1 MLAFWFS
8 LLVNSAFFIADIF
21 IKLGSRE
28 LAAGRLVYI
37 RSLFS
42 VLLAGIWLLASGN
55 FYPLPGLT
63 VTLQLIA
70 CSILCAIGLFTYVK
84 ALQQI
89 HFVNVAVV
97 GISGALIH
105 YILGILL
112 FNEKANPWFYLAAII
127 CIAGIVIQW
136 RKGNHRQG
144 LIYAVISAI
153 TWGFGYALLSVPLQY
168 TNAIWGTWIMEFCI
182 LVLSALFLLFA
193 DRKFNL
199 FKPGKFRFNLFLVAL
214 FTILGSYLINICYQQ
229 FSLNILGFMQLAFFP
244 YSLFAGYFIFKEKL
258 SKIEWQGNLMI
269 VAGLVLY
276 FITCT

>member
-1 MLAFWFS
+1 MQAFWFS

-28 LAAGRLVYI
+28 LSAGRLVYI

-42 VLLAGIWLLASGN
+42 VVLAGIWLLASGN
-55 FYPLPGLT
+55 FYPLPSVT
-63 VTLQLIA
+63 VTLQLIG

-89 HFVNVAVV
+89 HFVNVSVI

-105 YILGILL
+105 YVLGILL
-112 FNEKANPWFYLAAII
+112 FDEKANPWFYLAAVI
-127 CIAGIVIQW
+127 CITGIVIQW
-136 RKGNHRQG
+136 RKGNQRQG
-144 LIYAVISAI
+144 LIYAIISAI
-153 TWGFGYALLSVPLQY
+153 TWGFGYALLSVPLQN

-193 DRKFNL
+193 DSKFNL
-199 FKPGKFRFNLFLVAL
+199 LKPGLWKLNLFLVAL

-276 FITCT
+276 FFTCT